1 MEEDKILQP
10 INMPVNAVILE
21 TEQDPT
27 RWVLGATSKIEYK
40 ELNPSGSWLAD
51 RPTDERQSNRYVD
64 SWGCTNFGGLSMLEI
79 QLNFQIANG
88 ILSERAL
95 AFLRGNNCAN
105 ISYIDENGKVN
116 FADKYTYIKTGTR
129 VGRGNYVY
137 KTPDSARN
145 VGLIPEAMLPW
156 GTPRTEFDII
166 NPAQIT
172 PLMDQLASEFR
183 EIFIIEYEEIK
194 LPVGTTVQEAREI
207 YQKHMKQAPLTLA
220 IACCP
225 GYSTSDPIPMCYQ
238 EAIHCVGAINI
249 EEILTTIYDSYP
261 EFVKHLGDEYLLPYV
276 LKSIIYEKKIN
287 ETTMKAIKTENS
299 PHIYLVNHTGDKK
312 IMIVDVP
319 TLEALKVPFEIV
331 SQEEL
336 DSIPTTGT
344 IIWAEREI

>member
-10 INMPVNAVILE
+10 INEPVNAVILE

-40 ELNPSGSWLAD
+40 ELNSSGNWLGYL
-51 RPTDERQSNRYVD
+51 PTDERQSNRFVD
-64 SWGCTNFGGLSMLEI
+64 SWGCTNFGGLSVLET
-79 QLNFQIANG
+79 QLNFQIANNL
-88 ILSERAL
+88 LSPRAL

-105 ISYIDENGKVN
+105 ISYIDQNNKVN
-116 FADKYTYIKTGTR
+116 FSDKFTYIKTGTR
-129 VGRGNYVY
+129 VGLGNYVY

-156 GTPRTEFDII
+156 GTPKTEFDII

-172 PLMDQLASEFR
+172 PLMDQLAGEFK
-183 EIFIIEYEEIK
+183 EMFVTEYEEIK
-194 LPVGTTVQEAREI
+194 LPVATTVKEARKV

-220 IACCP
+220 IACCS

-238 EAIHCVGAINI
+238 EAIHCVGTVDI

-261 EFVKHLGDEYLLPYV
+261 AFVKRLGQDYLLPYV
-276 LKSIIYEKKIN
+276 LKSIIYEN
-287 ETTMKAIKTENS
+287 NTTTMKAIKTQDS
-299 PHIYLVNHTGDKK
+299 PHIYLLNNSGDRK
-312 IMIVDVP
+312 IMIVDMP
-319 TLEALKVPFEIV
+319 TLDALQVPVEVV
-331 SQEEL
+331 SQEKL
-336 DSIPTTGT
+336 DSIQTTGT